1 MTQTHRFTEPTPV
14 IDLANLTRV
23 RTTEQCNDPLIQILP
38 DEDYEAWLDERW
50 ADQWELAE

>member
-14 IDLANLTRV
+14 MDLLLGV
-23 RTTEQCNDPLIQILP
+23 RRCPTESDNWMT

-50 ADQWELAE
+50 ADQWEIPE